1 MPFSRKETMSDSKSS
16 AVVKSVFG
24 VNLKKVTTVSGK
36 TNVPDFLSLAKEESQ
51 KQAKQTELLFK
62 DQLDLLSDLR
72 KNMIYES
79 PKTVSSRSDINDD
92 DIPELDFTNEETFKK
107 AEEILMEKELKHEQ
121 EKEKKKKN
129 I

>member
-1 MPFSRKETMSDSKSS
+1 
-16 AVVKSVFG
+16 
-24 VNLKKVTTVSGK
+24 
-36 TNVPDFLSLAKEESQ
+36 
-51 KQAKQTELLFK
+51 
-62 DQLDLLSDLR
+62 
-72 KNMIYES
+72 MIYES

-107 AEEILMEKELKHEQ
+107 AEEILMEKDLKHEQ